1 MDSKFLVPAIGWG
14 VLALVVLALAIYR
27 MSIGSREDDRIHLN
41 ASEANVPTMQAAFA
55 HRLETIDKLGKTL
68 TVVALLYGAALLAW
82 AIRDAWISGSML
94 PQ

>member
-41 ASEANVPTMQAAFA
+41 AAESNVPTMQAAFA
-55 HRLETIDKLGKTL
+55 QKLESLDKLGKSL
-68 TVVALLYGAALLAW
+68 TIVAVLYGAGLLVW
-82 AIRDAWISGSML
+82 AIRDAWVSGSMI
-94 PQ
+94 PK